1 MSLIDEVKEAR
12 KVVVT
17 DGYEMSIGELISLYK
32 QSELVIDPVFQR
44 LFRWDEERKTRFI
57 ESIILGIPVPPIFV
71 YQDDNGVW
79 ELIDGLQR
87 VSTVLQF
94 TGDLKGDLAD
104 ALGPLVL
111 NGTKLLPS
119 LSGKRW
125 AETPGADDGIG
136 SALQVEIKRS
146 RLRVEILKSDDSG
159 SAKFELF
166 QRLNTGGAN
175 LTEQEVRNCVAVS
188 LNRQFFDWVLS
199 ISNDVNFVLCTDQTD
214 NALKSQSGVELVLR
228 FLAFLN
234 FPYDNKSDVHEYLDD
249 ALLSLATNQGFDY
262 QAEEQRFR
270 QTFEYLA
277 TALGSKAF
285 KRWDGRDFSGK
296 FLMSVYEVMATGAAK
311 NIDALTAMKDVDRS
325 GFLRDSAIKLW
336 VNPDFVRN
344 SGAGVRGTTRLS
356 KLIPIAADCV
366 KP

>member
-1 MSLIDEVKEAR
+1 MSLIDEIKDAR

-44 LFRWDEERKTRFI
+44 LFRWDDERKTRFI

-71 YQDDNGVW
+71 YQDDDGVW

-87 VSTVLQF
+87 VSTILQF
-94 TGDLKGDLAD
+94 TGDLRGAVAD
-104 ALGPLVL
+104 ELGPLVL
-111 NGTKLLPS
+111 NGTKLLPG
-119 LSGKRW
+119 LSGKKW
-125 AETPGADDGIG
+125 TETPGADDGIG
-136 SALQVEIKRS
+136 SALQIELKRS

-175 LTEQEVRNCVAVS
+175 LSEQEVRNCVAVS
-188 LNRQFFDWVLS
+188 LNRAFFDWLLNL
-199 ISNDVNFVLCTDQTD
+199 SNDANFILCTDQTES
-214 NALKSQSGVELVLR
+214 ALKAQAGVELVLR

-234 FPYDNKSDVHEYLDD
+234 FPYDNKADVHEYLDD

-262 QAEEQRFR
+262 GAEEQRFR
-270 QTFEYLA
+270 QTFAYLA
-277 TALGSKAF
+277 VALGAKAF
-285 KRWDGRDFSGK
+285 KRWDGGDFSGK
-296 FLMSVYEVMATGAAK
+296 FLMSVYEVLATGVAK
-311 NIDALTAMKDVDRS
+311 NIDALSAMGLDDRLK
-325 GFLRDSAIKLW
+325 FLRDRATNLW
-336 VNPDFVRN
+336 ANPDFTKN
-344 SGAGVRGTTRLS
+344 SGAGVRGTTRLAR
-356 KLIPIAADCV
+356 LLPIAADCL